1 MKNSDFI
8 CKYLYERICH
18 RQIVGKLSLEEI
30 EFVEYP
36 STCLISCDFNFLI
49 FWLALVL
56 FLMFYYYIFFSMSI
70 DVNTILVQISS
81 YQIKNVYLSEVT
93 SKDVCCWVWLEF
105 TLGIKSCQIYNNK
118 KFRFAFFF

>member
-36 STCLISCDFNFLI
+36 STCLISCDLEFLI
-49 FWLALVL
+49 F
-56 FLMFYYYIFFSMSI
+56 
-70 DVNTILVQISS
+70 
-81 YQIKNVYLSEVT
+81 
-93 SKDVCCWVWLEF
+93 
-105 TLGIKSCQIYNNK
+105 
-118 KFRFAFFF
+118 